1 MHKIHTKN
9 WKNLIWYLYKKKTK
23 LVYFNYINF
32 MALISW
38 LLHRVVS
45 WLTLWCEIHPS
56 RKQHYKLI
64 WTCITYLGLLL
75 LLLLFGF
82 FFVSFL
88 FAHGFGSSC
97 GFFSLLIFV
106 VVGGKCFFACF
117 LKLNNISWYR
127 PIWISIPHKQCKLW
141 KWQSTE
147 FLCTISIQ
155 YNS

>member
-1 MHKIHTKN
+1 
-9 WKNLIWYLYKKKTK
+9 
-23 LVYFNYINF
+23 

-64 WTCITYLGLLL
+64 WTCITHLGLLL
-75 LLLLFGF
+75 LLLLLL
-82 FFVSFL
+82 L
-88 FAHGFGSSC
+88 FW
-97 GFFSLLIFV
+97 GFFSDFFNSRTILVQAVFFFLYLFLLSL
-106 VVGGKCFFACF
+106 GKKCFFAYF

-127 PIWISIPHKQCKLW
+127 PIWISIPYKQCKLW
-141 KWQSTE
+141 KWQSTD
-147 FLCTISIQ
+147 FSCTISIQ